1 MMLCRLYSIVVV
13 AGLLIVTGCNSNP
26 FALTQPTGI
35 TGSTNAAAPL
45 GSASP
50 FAALS
55 ATNGVGATTSAEIA
69 DMDRRLRA
77 LDENNRMLTAQLAQM
92 QQQGELYKE
101 RAVLLQK
108 QLGDMTAQVQG
119 SDHGTSRVATS
130 SPAVQS
136 LGIQASTSARSMA
149 TLTANNS
156 LAREASSIRIPGTVT
171 EVDGDTI
178 RIRIAAD
185 QIFASGT
192 DQLNSSASDILD
204 RVASTIATKFPKQ
217 RVGIEGHADEGPLY
231 GGNYGSP
238 LQLSTAQA
246 MRVVD
251 YLTKRNEL
259 APNQLFTI
267 GHGTNHPRASN
278 QTAIGR
284 AENRRIE
291 IVVYPTTF

>member
-1 MMLCRLYSIVVV
+1 MMLYRLCSIVVV
-13 AGLLIVTGCNSNP
+13 AGLVIVTGCNSNP
-26 FALTQPTGI
+26 FALTPPTGVA
-35 TGSTNAAAPL
+35 GSTNAAGPF
-45 GSASP
+45 GSANP
-50 FAALS
+50 LTALS
-55 ATNGVGATTSAEIA
+55 ANNGVGPTASTEIA
-69 DMDRRLRA
+69 DMERRLRA

-101 RAVLLQK
+101 RAALLQK
-108 QLGDMTAQVQG
+108 QLGDVTAQVQG
-119 SDHGTSRVATS
+119 LDKGASRVATIT
-130 SPAVQS
+130 PATQP
-136 LGIQASTSARSMA
+136 LGIQASTKAPSMA

-156 LAREASSIRIPGTVT
+156 LAREASSIQIPGTVT

-204 RVASTIATKFPKQ
+204 RVANTIATKFSKQ
-217 RVGIEGHADEGPLY
+217 RVGIEGHADDGPLY

-267 GHGTNHPRASN
+267 GHGTNHPRANN